1 MEGVANSSIE
11 QVQSIQSAIERQKE
25 LVSMM
30 EDAFAQVSEI
40 SEKLLEIS
48 RSEV

>member
-11 QVQSIQSAIERQKE
+11 QVQAIRSAIDRQKE
-25 LVSMM
+25 LVAMM
-30 EDAFAQVSEI
+30 ESAFAEVSGI
-40 SEKLLEIS
+40 SEKLLQIS